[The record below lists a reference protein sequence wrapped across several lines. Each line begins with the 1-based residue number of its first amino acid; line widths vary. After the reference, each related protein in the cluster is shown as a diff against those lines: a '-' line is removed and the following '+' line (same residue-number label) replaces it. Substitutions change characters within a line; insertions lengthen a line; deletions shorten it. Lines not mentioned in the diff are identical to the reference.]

1 MIIINFK
8 EDINRS
14 FLELRFPG
22 FEISGIGIGIGIG
35 IEISG
40 IGIGIGMKL
49 IVSSGIGIGIEN
61 NAIGIELKKW
71 NWPQPCRW
79 PTVYFST

>member
-14 FLELRFPG
+14 FLKLSLQG
-22 FEISGIGIGIGIG
+22 FQICGIGIGIG

-40 IGIGIGMKL
+40 IGI
-49 IVSSGIGIGIEN
+49 ETYC
-61 NAIGIELKKW
+61 E
-71 NWPQPCRW
+71 
-79 PTVYFST
+79 